1 MSVYNPH
8 RRITLRITMA
18 KSTLDKLFGF
28 LSGVIAMGIV
38 GLIIGVTY
46 IESNGLSLM
55 GVALATAALVTL
67 LLLRDVPINEINIS
81 KTSFTIDFEV
91 QNSDGSDDD

>member
-1 MSVYNPH
+1 
-8 RRITLRITMA
+8 
-18 KSTLDKLFGF
+18 
-28 LSGVIAMGIV
+28 MGIV
-38 GLIIGVTY
+38 GLIIGITY
-46 IESNGLSLM
+46 IESSGLSLM

-91 QNSDGSDDD
+91 RTPDDSDDKD